1 MKRIITCI
9 ITSKFLLFITL
20 LTILSFQDVKPQQD
34 PIDLYP
40 GIPFIAYPDR
50 RVPDILSVNYD
61 QMMQMGLYG
70 IVASDLFDSASYID
84 KFTQHNL
91 KVFPMYN
98 WGDSSSNQYVI
109 ETYTNSHY
117 TVWEAEGTESSKG
130 NATLYHSLHTTV
142 ETDSVTYVKTLSTVQ
157 NGEEIINGPGYPQN
171 KTYNFPEADDKVQYT
186 AEYRMKIEQIIPNLP
201 QDFMDNVVCTIMVT
215 NSNSDGSNDT
225 TIAERNI
232 EVSDF
237 YNGWDEWDTLKIN
250 YEFELSP
257 TDEELLLQG
266 SRLLPREISQC
277 VQFKVVWRGL
287 TYLNLYVDRVRAYD
301 ERGKQLIEQDDPKFS
316 IATLVQNNINNHTIV
331 GWYGTDEPFSID
343 NYEPYRVVDSIISAV
358 SSPPQNNYP
367 IRLQAGMTGAKYGGL
382 DVPGTNYVMAQDLYV
397 LDEFWKRAKPK
408 KIQINCYHY
417 YFPWDSDNDPNYVE
431 TDIDYAINTYLDRV
445 NDYDSSFE
453 FSVQTGAWYK
463 YDDTTQPCVR
473 QNTFLVYP
481 YSSQINYD
489 VNLGLLYGARE
500 LRGDPYYSAP
510 VWNCDNEFVTAGL
523 IDKNNETTGNY
534 DLFKNIIIPRLNG
547 WFGKTLKRLHQ
558 MEQFPGINARVY
570 PDNIISQN
578 YIDHIEA
585 PGFPPSTCIID
596 LGFFQNQINTAEK
609 YFMIVNRYYST
620 LNHFNI
626 GLRLLAGYNNWNVT
640 DFIDTT
646 NFTITPSNGAAEFG
660 YDIYPGDARLFKV
673 YPVVKDGGSLLANE
687 TISSATILTNDMMIE
702 NGVTLT
708 VNNNYTCFGNI
719 YLKPMQK

>member
-9 ITSKFLLFITL
+9 ITSKFLLFIIL

-50 RVPDILSVNYD
+50 RVPDILPENYD

-70 IVASDLFDSASYID
+70 IVASDLFDDSTFVDSFAV
-84 KFTQHNL
+84 HNVN
-91 KVFPMYN
+91 VFPMYN

-142 ETDSVTYVKTLSTVQ
+142 ETDSVTYVKTLSTVE

-201 QDFMDNVVCTIMVT
+201 QDFMDNLVCTIMVT

-237 YNGWDEWDTLKIN
+237 DNGWDEWDTLDMN

-257 TDEELLLQG
+257 TDEELLFQG
-266 SRLLPREISQC
+266 SRLLPKEISQC

-287 TYLNLYVDRVRAYD
+287 TYLNLYVDKITVFD
-301 ERGKQLIEQDDPKFS
+301 FRGRQLINTSGPSLD
-316 IATLVQNNINNHTIV
+316 IANLVQSHINDQTIV

-343 NYEPYRVVDSIISAV
+343 NYEPYRVVDSIIASV
-358 SSPPQNNYP
+358 SEQHNYP

-408 KIQINCYHY
+408 KTQINCYHY
-417 YFPWDSDNDPNYVE
+417 YYPWDSDNDPNYVE

-445 NDYDSSFE
+445 NDYDTSFE

-481 YSSQINYD
+481 SSSQINYD

-500 LRGDPYYSAP
+500 LRGDPYFSQP
-510 VWNCDNEFVTAGL
+510 VDPDSCPGQFNTKGL
-523 IDKNNETTGNY
+523 IDSANETTENY
-534 DLFKNIIIPRLNG
+534 NLFRYTIIPRLNG
-547 WFGKTLKRLHQ
+547 WFGKTLKRIHQ
-558 MEQFPGINARVY
+558 TVQLPNLELPTTASYNQY
-570 PDNIISQN
+570 IS
-578 YIDHIEA
+578 YIDYHDYE
-585 PGFPPSTCIID
+585 PPPKYVD
-596 LGFFQNQINTAEK
+596 LGFFTRGDED
-609 YFMIVNRYYST
+609 YFMIVSRYYNSGA
-620 LNHFNI
+620 I
-626 GLRLLAGYNNWNVT
+626 GDSLVIGIDKTNQGYNNWN
-640 DFIDTT
+640 IT
-646 NFTITPSNGAAEFG
+646 NFCNG
-660 YDIYPGDARLFKV
+660 
-673 YPVVKDGGSLLANE
+673 
-687 TISSATILTNDMMIE
+687 SSE
-702 NGVTLT
+702 
-708 VNNNYTCFGNI
+708 
-719 YLKPMQK
+719 K